1 MCVGPGTARLHS
13 HSHTRMHERASR
25 IAGGYP
31 SVMTPTENESD
42 GFGKGT
48 ANCVT
53 LSACQQM
60 LQPLGWG
67 ATVVAADIKQG
78 KA

>member
-1 MCVGPGTARLHS
+1 MF
-13 HSHTRMHERASR
+13 
-25 IAGGYP
+25 
-31 SVMTPTENESD
+31 PTENESD

-60 LQPLGWG
+60 LTPLGWG
-67 ATVVAADIKQG
+67 ATIVAADIKQS
-78 KA
+78 